1 MTSIIKVDQIE
12 KTDGSSFGFG
22 KVLQVEQT
30 LKTDTQVITSTSFID
45 VMTATI
51 TPSKTTSKIMVE
63 LSVNISGF
71 GHFDL
76 KLQADGADI
85 CVGDAAGNRVRSTN
99 HGYRHSNFNTTYDQG
114 TVSIKFLHSPSTTSS
129 VTYKLVA
136 GSPYSSSYYVTVN
149 RSYHDADYNYE
160 GRTASTLT
168 LTEIAG

>member
-1 MTSIIKVDQIE
+1 MSSIIKVDQIE
-12 KTDGSSFGFG
+12 KTDGSAFTFG

-63 LSVNISGF
+63 LTANISGW
-71 GHFDL
+71 GHYDL
-76 KLQADGADI
+76 KLQADGTDI
-85 CVGDAAGNRVRSTN
+85 CVGDAAGNRVQSTN
-99 HGYRHSNFNTTYDQG
+99 HGYRHSNFNTSYDQS
-114 TVSIKFLHSPSTTSS
+114 TVSIKFLHSPSTTSL

-149 RSYHDADYNYE
+149 RSYHDANYNYE